1 LRTPAFALAIALTGV
16 SLTLRAQEHAHAI
29 GEPAALQPLAQQAR
43 RVATALAFLGQPL
56 PASDRQAI
64 DEAVAM
70 GDVSAAAGR
79 LQEILD
85 RYVLARVHINPESR
99 VKVEQGD
106 ARPEL
111 VQGGTR
117 LFLVKV
123 INEGG
128 VRAPLVVQSP
138 NSERVYVPA
147 WVSGGSPEPKNQMT
161 DADVRDRWADISL
174 YTAAPMRPRRA
185 AR

>member
-1 LRTPAFALAIALTGV
+1 MGRPKGARSKVSRELRVVMDKLEREEVIHPRQWLSRLEAIAM
-16 SLTLRAQEHAHAI
+16 
-29 GEPAALQPLAQQAR
+29 
-43 RVATALAFLGQPL
+43 
-56 PASDRQAI
+56 SD
-64 DEAVAM
+64 E
-70 GDVSAAAGR
+70 SAAAAR
-79 LQEILD
+79 LQQILD

-111 VQGGTR
+111 VQGGSR

-128 VRAPLVVQSP
+128 VRAPLAVQSP

-147 WVSGGSPEPKNQMT
+147 WVSGGAPEPKHQLAA
-161 DADVRDRWADISL
+161 ADVRDRWADISL
-174 YTAAPMRPRRA
+174 YTAAPMR
-185 AR
+185 ARLSGLAVEYAILQVYSRDAGQRSATVA